1 MSNTFG
7 RVFRFTTWGESHGPA
22 IGAVV
27 DGCPA
32 GLPLAEA
39 DIQRE
44 LDRRRPG
51 QSRVTTQRQEED
63 RPEILSGVFEGH
75 TTGTPI
81 SVLIRNKDADS
92 SKYEPLRELYRPGH
106 ADFTYMAKWGR
117 RDHRGGG
124 RSSARESAGRVA
136 AGAIAKKLLALQ
148 GVSIVG
154 FVSRIGEVA
163 WEGEAF
169 DPAVIESNPVRCPDP
184 ATAQRM
190 EEVILAAR
198 KAGDSVGGV
207 VTVVAA
213 GVPAG
218 WGEPYYARLD
228 ADLASAMMGIH
239 AVKGVEIGAG
249 FRAAAMRGSQ
259 HNDPFDFAGGKVVPR
274 TNHAGGILGGISTGA
289 PIVVRFAVKPTSSIL
304 IEQETVSVSGER
316 RTVKVE
322 GRHDPCVAP
331 RAVPIGEAMMAV
343 VLADH
348 WRLSL
353 GSRVD

>member
-22 IGAVV
+22 VGVVV

-32 GLPLAEA
+32 GLPLEEA

-63 RPEILSGVFEGH
+63 RGEILSGVFEGH
-75 TTGTPI
+75 TAGTPI
-81 SVLIRNKDADS
+81 SILIRNKDADS

-106 ADFTYMAKWGR
+106 ADFTYMARWGR

-124 RSSARESAGRVA
+124 RSSARESAGRVV
-136 AGAIAKKLLALQ
+136 AGAIAKKLLARQ
-148 GVSIVG
+148 GISIVG
-154 FVSRIGEVA
+154 FVSRVGDVA
-163 WEGEAF
+163 WEGESF

-184 ATAQRM
+184 GTAERM
-190 EEVILAAR
+190 EEAILAAR

-207 VTVVAA
+207 VTVVAT

-228 ADLASAMMGIH
+228 SDLASAMMGIH
-239 AVKGVEIGAG
+239 AAKGVEIGAG
-249 FRAAAMRGSQ
+249 FRAASMRGSE
-259 HNDPFDFAGGKVVPR
+259 HNDPFDFVEGKVTPR
-274 TNHAGGILGGISTGA
+274 TNHAGGILGGISSGA

-304 IEQETVSVSGER
+304 LEQETVSTKGER

-353 GSRVD
+353 GVRVV